1 MRRYQE
7 IQYLSYSDEKKQEII
22 LKAQEYVYCDAERIV
37 MRRILIL
44 NAHRTSICRLKDAIM
59 REYVKAR
66 VFSKF
71 LERYRAKLTTTNDP
85 PSSYNVPLK
94 YWPQP
99 KTVPE
104 VWYLLYNIETI
115 MMQLF
120 TPKPQTHTFWDES
133 ANLIRMLRAPT
144 VQMIPRSF
152 IPVPQY
158 NIHNNTAL
166 DQMFGAI
173 TGTEDASN
181 DFKQAT

>member
-1 MRRYQE
+1 
-7 IQYLSYSDEKKQEII
+7 
-22 LKAQEYVYCDAERIV
+22 
-37 MRRILIL
+37 
-44 NAHRTSICRLKDAIM
+44 M
-59 REYVKAR
+59 REYVKTR

-71 LERYRAKLTTTNDP
+71 LERYRAKLTTVNDP
-85 PSSYNVPLK
+85 PSSYKVPSI

-120 TPKPQTHTFWDES
+120 TPKPQTHTFWDDS
-133 ANLIRMLRAPT
+133 AHVIRMLRAPT
-144 VQMIPRSF
+144 VQMIPRNF
-152 IPVPQY
+152 LPVPQY

-166 DQMFGAI
+166 DQMFSAI

-181 DFKQAT
+181 EFEQAT